1 MRSSVLNAALAV
13 SLESAGV
20 DGEEINPVTS
30 ETVVELDE
38 VLEEVREAG
47 ETVAGEEDAVD
58 VISEAA
64 DSMESL
70 IASLEAAVAAGG
82 MSPQTADMYGR
93 GLANAVRKLPIDKS
107 QFSVSTESF
116 GGTAD
121 KLVAS
126 QEALEG
132 AKELLSKLWEGI
144 KKAVLNAWNA
154 VKGFYERIGKS
165 GPAVVA
171 AGKSLKSAA
180 GQVKGTP
187 GEKITV
193 GGGALAALS
202 VGGTFD
208 PVKALGAVVEGYDVG
223 VKNYGSKILSSL
235 SPLIAT
241 VESGQVSPQR
251 LNEAAAKVDL
261 KAALSDSMQGKLPN
275 GYFFDLT
282 LPEGYVNGSA
292 DLAVLSKTSL
302 KLSKGEA
309 KKPASAEIGHPSS
322 SDIAALADKVIAIGN
337 AMIAAKSV
345 MGMAEKGV
353 NAIVK
358 AGTKLAGQGGT
369 LDKEE
374 LAGAK
379 AVMAQLNK
387 ASRLLTGC
395 GPQYLQYMGSTAKAA
410 VSFGHSV
417 LKGHKVAK
425 EEPAKKD

>member
-1 MRSSVLNAALAV
+1 MRSSILTAALTA
-13 SLESAGV
+13 SLEDASEGQ
-20 DGEEINPVTS
+20 EINPVTS

-47 ETVAGEEDAVD
+47 EEVAGEDEAVD
-58 VISEAA
+58 MISEAA

-70 IASLEAAVAAGG
+70 IASLESAVAAGG
-82 MSPQTADMYGR
+82 MSPQTADMYSR
-93 GLANAVRKLPIDKS
+93 GMSNALRKLPIDKS

-132 AKELLSKLWEGI
+132 AKELLAKLWNGI
-144 KKAVLNAWNA
+144 KTAVLNAWNA

-180 GQVKGTP
+180 GATKGNPT
-187 GEKITV
+187 GKATLSN
-193 GGGALAALS
+193 GALNALVVNGS
-202 VGGTFD
+202 FD
-208 PVKALGAVVEGYDVG
+208 PVKALGGVVEGFDVG
-223 VKNYGSKILSSL
+223 VKNYGAKILSSL

-241 VESGQVSPQR
+241 VESGQVSPER
-251 LNEAAAKVDL
+251 LNEAAKKVDL
-261 KAALSDSMQGKLPN
+261 KSALTDSMAGKLPG

-282 LPEGYVNGSA
+282 LPEGYVNGGS
-292 DLAVLSKTSL
+292 DLSILSKASL
-302 KLSKGEA
+302 KLSKGET
-309 KKPASAEIGHPSS
+309 KKISATEVPTPSP

-337 AMIAAKSV
+337 SMIAAKSV

-353 NAIVK
+353 NAVVK

-410 VSFGHSV
+410 VSFGHSI
-417 LKGHKVAK
+417 LKSYKVEK
-425 EEPAKKD
+425 EAKKD